1 MKRRISR
8 AIVSSMT
15 DRRIDGG
22 LLARRAIKNALS
34 IVRRFY
40 GKLRG
45 GEVIHGNGNRNV
57 DWQHRIVNEIG
68 LTAFSVPVDDDELR
82 NSRNENLEN
91 ELRELAMKTN
101 NR

>member
-1 MKRRISR
+1 
-8 AIVSSMT
+8 MT

-34 IVRRFY
+34 VVRGLY
-40 GKLRG
+40 GKLR
-45 GEVIHGNGNRNV
+45 GEVIHGNGNV
-57 DWQHRIVNEIG
+57 DWQHRVVNEIG
-68 LTAFSVPVDDDELR
+68 LTAFSVRVDDELR

-91 ELRELAMKTN
+91 ELKELAMKMN

>member
-22 LLARRAIKNALS
+22 LLARRAIKNVLS
-34 IVRRFY
+34 IVRELY

-45 GEVIHGNGNRNV
+45 EVIHGKENI
-57 DWQHRIVNEIG
+57 DWQNRVVNKIG
-68 LTAFSVPVDDDELR
+68 LTAFGVRVDDDELR

-91 ELRELAMKTN
+91 ELKELAMKMN